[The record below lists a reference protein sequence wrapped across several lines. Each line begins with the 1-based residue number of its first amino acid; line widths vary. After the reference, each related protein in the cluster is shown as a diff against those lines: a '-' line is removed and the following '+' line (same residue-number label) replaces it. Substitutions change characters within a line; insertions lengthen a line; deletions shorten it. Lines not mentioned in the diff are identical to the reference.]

1 VTYAA
6 YPYHYGVNLAAQVV
20 VEGAA
25 PSWIAIV
32 VAVIA
37 ACAAFFAAAV
47 AAWSARSVKRVEIE
61 AQRISELENRISERK
76 YETYK
81 PMIETL
87 RDALF
92 GNEGM
97 GTAKPNA
104 ETIAK
109 TTLDF
114 STWITVFGSD
124 NAVRAFHNF
133 IQAAYNS
140 VPPFVATRLYAEFI
154 LAARRDIGYPDTHV
168 TPLQVIGLRV
178 NDLYT
183 EEEYRL
189 ALTLPFEELC
199 RGQNWTPPWLRA
211 DG

>member
-1 VTYAA
+1 M
-6 YPYHYGVNLAAQVV
+6 NLAAQVV
-20 VEGAA
+20 VEGAP

-92 GNEGM
+92 SNESM
-97 GTAKPNA
+97 GATKPNA
-104 ETIAK
+104 ETIAN
-109 TTLDF
+109 TTSDF

-124 NAVRAFHNF
+124 DAVRAFHNF

-140 VPPFVATRLYAEFI
+140 VPALVATRLYSEFI
-154 LAARRDIGYPDTHV
+154 LAARRDIGYPDTNV
-168 TPLQVIGLRV
+168 LPLQVIGLRIT
-178 NDLYT
+178 DLYT
-183 EEEYRL
+183 EEDYRL
-189 ALTLPFEELC
+189 ALTLPFEQLC
-199 RGQNWTPPWLRA
+199 QCQNWTPPWLRA
-211 DG
+211 NG